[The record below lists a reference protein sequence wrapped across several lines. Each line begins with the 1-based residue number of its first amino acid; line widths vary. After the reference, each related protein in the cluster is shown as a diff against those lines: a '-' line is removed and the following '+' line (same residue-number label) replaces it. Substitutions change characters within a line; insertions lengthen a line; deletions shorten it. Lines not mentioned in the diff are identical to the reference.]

1 MVGAIVMAVGMKV
14 VGTVMLMVAD
24 GVVEFVL
31 MVRLA
36 TFLMA
41 PSDDVGMAV
50 SEIVVDAMGT
60 ALAVAAVDKVRSNGN
75 TGTIPVVDAVDD
87 AAITLV
93 VVAQRCRSGNS

>member
-41 PSDDVGMAV
+41 PSEDVGMAV
-50 SEIVVDAMGT
+50 VSDAMGT
-60 ALAVAAVDKVRSNGN
+60 ALAVAAVDKVSSNGKYRHS
-75 TGTIPVVDAVDD
+75 TGGG
-87 AAITLV
+87 
-93 VVAQRCRSGNS
+93 CW